1 MRMTNTMLIGNFMHN
16 LNGNLRRVG
25 HLQNQIASGRKFA
38 NISDD
43 PVSLIYAQSARNQLA
58 QLSHFHRSA
67 QTGRDWITS
76 AENGARELQRTLQ
89 HTLEEIVNA
98 ATDTKTP
105 SDRQNI
111 AEMIGQLRQHYV
123 DNLNSTFSHNF
134 VFGGHNTPG
143 EPTQG
148 GRTVGPFR
156 LNEDGELL
164 FNEFNISR
172 FDGLPINILLDPTP
186 ANIALV
192 TPAPQWAVDGF
203 AASPPGL
210 YANEYEYFA
219 AQVDLLHALRNDV
232 FTLDVGPAISM
243 PVTMSGIDMVLFGTR
258 DENHVPIMRCVFSA
272 MNEVYDLTRTG
283 ELASDGT
290 TPVERLSYMLG
301 PLQHAHDHLLTNIAE
316 LGGRYRRLEL
326 ITARFEQDDV
336 NYTRMKSDAED
347 VELGEAIMLWRMAE
361 AVYQSSLAA
370 GARIIQPTLMDF
382 LR

>member
-16 LNGNLRRVG
+16 LNNNMRRVG

-43 PVSLIYAQSARNQLA
+43 PVALIYAQSARNQLA

-67 QTGRDWITS
+67 QTGRDWLAS
-76 AENGARELQRTLQ
+76 VENGARELQRTLQ

-98 ATDTKTP
+98 ATDVKTP

-143 EPTQG
+143 EPTQE

-156 LNEDGELL
+156 LNEDGHLL
-164 FNEFNISR
+164 FNEFNISK
-172 FDGLPINILLDPTP
+172 FDGMPVEFLEVGNEIRGMDDLTAAAHITTLSIAIGFDFTDPDAP
-186 ANIALV
+186 FQAEDLV
-192 TPAPQWAVDGF
+192 T
-203 AASPPGL
+203 
-210 YANEYEYFA
+210 
-219 AQVDLLHALRNDV
+219 LHRLRDDV

-243 PVTMSGIDMVLFGTR
+243 PVTMSGIDMVLFRTR
-258 DENHVPIMRCVFSA
+258 DENHQPLVRCVFSA
-272 MNEVYDLTRTG
+272 MSEVYDLTRTG
-283 ELASDGT
+283 ELAVDGT

-316 LGGRYRRLEL
+316 LGGRYWRLEL
-326 ITARFEQDDV
+326 ITARYEQDHV

-347 VELGEAIMLWRMAE
+347 VELAEAIMLWRMAE

>member
-1 MRMTNTMLIGNFMHN
+1 MRMTNTMLISNFMHN
-16 LNGNLRRVG
+16 LNGNMRRIG
-25 HLQNQIASGRKFA
+25 HFQNQLASGRKFA

-43 PVSLIYAQSARNQLA
+43 PVALIYAQSARNKLA

-67 QTGRDWITS
+67 QTGRDWLAS
-76 AENGARELQRTLQ
+76 VENGARELQRTLQ

-98 ATDTKTP
+98 ATDVKTP

-111 AEMIGQLRQHYV
+111 AEMVNQLRLHYV
-123 DNLNSTFSHNF
+123 DHLNSTFAHNF

-143 EPTQG
+143 EPTQD

-156 LNEDGELL
+156 IDDDGNLL
-164 FNEFNISR
+164 FNEFNISK
-172 FDGLPINILLDPTP
+172 FDGMPVEFLELGNDIRGMTVPAAQAHITAVALAIGFDFTDPDVLFDEDYLILL
-186 ANIALV
+186 
-192 TPAPQWAVDGF
+192 
-203 AASPPGL
+203 
-210 YANEYEYFA
+210 
-219 AQVDLLHALRNDV
+219 HRLRDDV

-243 PVTMSGIDMVLFGTR
+243 PVTMSGIDMVLFRTR
-258 DENHVPIMRCVFSA
+258 DENHVPLVRCVFSA
-272 MNEVYDLTRTG
+272 MNEVYSLMRND
-283 ELASDGT
+283 ELAVDGT

-326 ITARFEQDDV
+326 ITARYEQDHV

-347 VELGEAIMLWRMAE
+347 VDLAETIMLWRMAE